1 MSTNDWALLQALTD
15 QSFANGA
22 FRQTLR
28 PAFNAVGATGQDAAA
43 YAELA
48 LAYATAGAGSLATG
62 GESGLAL
69 TGAVSLVLL
78 AIAPFAAG
86 AAIRAARG

>member
-1 MSTNDWALLQALTD
+1 VPLLV
-15 QSFANGA
+15 F
-22 FRQTLR
+22 
-28 PAFNAVGATGQDAAA
+28 
-43 YAELA
+43 
-48 LAYATAGAGSLATG
+48 GAGSLAIG

-78 AIAPFAAG
+78 AIAPFAGG